1 MLSYISSFFRKSKS
15 FWLDKTSG
23 EKCIMLSPKGMVI
36 SWVNSPQ
43 FWRWTSISEARFE
56 EVPELLYDCLFE
68 VCGRLSTKYLSP
80 RTRYSVYIVFK
91 TNDLYPGVTLEPFPR
106 FVRYV
111 GPTDLKY
118 EREYVT
124 RPEKREDKWM
134 EAELGEFFNE
144 TSCGDVEVSVIDENS
159 YWKSGLVIQG
169 IEFRPTKKHVN

>member
-1 MLSYISSFFRKSKS
+1 
-15 FWLDKTSG
+15 
-23 EKCIMLSPKGMVI
+23 MLSPKGMVI

-43 FWRWTSISEARFE
+43 FWRWTATSEARFE

-80 RTRYSVYIVFK
+80 RTRYSVYIVF
-91 TNDLYPGVTLEPFPR
+91 NDLYPGLVIPEPFQR
-106 FVRYV
+106 FVRFV
-111 GPTDLKY
+111 GPMDLKY

-124 RPEKREDKWM
+124 RPEKREDEWM